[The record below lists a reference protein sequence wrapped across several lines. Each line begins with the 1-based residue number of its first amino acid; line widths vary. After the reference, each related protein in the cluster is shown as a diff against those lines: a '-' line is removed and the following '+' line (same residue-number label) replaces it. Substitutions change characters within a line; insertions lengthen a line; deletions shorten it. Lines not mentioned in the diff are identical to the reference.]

1 MFRLLSVILALT
13 FCSGKL
19 FAQNSE
25 ETIVPIATPV
35 DSSLLNWQK
44 TSIKLAGVEILFPSE
59 PIISTKDIYSEKGM
73 IPETIYKWEEPDGKL
88 LLQASVHPLNEWV
101 TLKNEK
107 KMADAEAQRLA
118 IVYAGYPNLGLPVE
132 SSEGRYFPLEISTTQ
147 KTKLLAR
154 IYLNKSMAVVMFAH
168 IIYTDQQAKAGFY
181 LSSLKKMNETPT
193 VKPSNTSENPA
204 PQKTVNAA
212 STPVWDTISTTLF
225 TAVFPQKPIEQHY
238 RVENGD
244 QSYNVYSWYVGDE
257 SRTNTYLLSVSPIPV
272 LDNKKDALD
281 LWIAE
286 GLKKSLQTTQ
296 GSMVRKRKIKVF
308 KYPATEAVF
317 KTKQQYFRVRYFC
330 DEHNLY
336 QLIVSG
342 NEQSVFETSGNSFM
356 DGIRWP

>member
-1 MFRLLSVILALT
+1 MFRLFTAIVALLLN
-13 FCSGKL
+13 SGFV
-19 FAQNSE
+19 FAQNDG
-25 ETIVPIATPV
+25 ETIVPIATPI

-44 TSIKLAGVEILFPSE
+44 TSIKSAGVEILFPSE
-59 PIISTKDIYSEKGM
+59 PFISSKDIYSEKGM
-73 IPETIYKWEEPDGKL
+73 IPETIYKWEELDGKL
-88 LLQASVHPLNEWV
+88 MLQASVHALNEWV
-101 TLKNEK
+101 TIKNEK

-132 SSEGRYFPLEISTTQ
+132 SSDGRYFPLEINTTQ

-168 IIYTDQQAKAGFY
+168 IIYADQQAKARFF
-181 LSSLKKMNETPT
+181 LSSLKKINETPA
-193 VKPSNTSENPA
+193 VKPSNTSETVT
-204 PQKTVNAA
+204 PQKPVNAA
-212 STPVWDTISTTLF
+212 QMPVWDTISTPLF

-244 QSYNVYSWYVGDE
+244 PSYNVYSWYVGDE

-272 LDNKKDALD
+272 LDNKKEALD

-296 GSMVRKRKIKVF
+296 GTLVRKRKVKVF

-330 DEHNLY
+330 DDKNLY

-342 NEQSVFETSGNSFM
+342 NEQSVFETSGNNFM